1 MVAFATANA
10 IKIKRR
16 VSEVRCFIPSFNVAA
31 QFGDANISREAGAP
45 AGLVCAVTGLGL
57 SDPFGIS
64 IAASTISWPLHL
76 FVLCLRYITSR
87 STG

>member
-1 MVAFATANA
+1 MVAFAAANA

-45 AGLVCAVTGLGL
+45 AGLVCAVTRLGL
-57 SDPFGIS
+57 SGPFSIPIGGAAIS
-64 IAASTISWPLHL
+64 RPLHL
-76 FVLCLRYITSR
+76 RVLWLRCITSR